1 MSRIRSIHPRLF
13 TDDAFMAASPHA
25 RLLFI
30 GLWCECW
37 DDGVFE
43 WKPLTLK
50 ARLLPVDHVDV
61 AALLEELS
69 SLNCIS
75 RFDIGE
81 KSYGV
86 VRNFRRFQRPKKPKP
101 SGVLPDEFGT
111 YVGSTDASSEFDDAD
126 ATDSRPRAARE
137 TVAVPQKSEKPPQK
151 GGREEGRLP
160 SQGRKYLNGSG
171 HSSPRD
177 GEGRA

>member
-30 GLWCECW
+30 GLWGECF

-50 ARLLPVDHVDV
+50 ARLLPVDNVDV
-61 AALLEELS
+61 AELLIELQT
-69 SLNCIS
+69 LNCVM
-75 RFDIGE
+75 RFNIGDR
-81 KSYGV
+81 SFGA

-111 YVGSTDASSEFDDAD
+111 YVGSQPSSSELDNDED
-126 ATDSRPRAARE
+126 GDSSEPKPVKTTR
-137 TVAVPQKSEKPPQK
+137 VPPKSEKSFQK
-151 GGREEGRLP
+151 GGREEGREEP
-160 SQGRKYLNGSG
+160 SQGDRYLNGSG
-171 HSSPRD
+171 QSTTR
-177 GEGRA
+177 GRA